1 MTLPLEISADD
12 RVFVLTGAGIS
23 AESGLATFRDSD
35 GLWAGH
41 AIEDVCTPEAWD
53 RNAELVWQFYSA
65 RREAAALAV
74 PNAAHIALA
83 EFEGRL
89 GDRFFLC
96 TQNVDDLHEKAG
108 SGLASGRLV
117 HMHGELFVSRCSEE
131 CGAAPVVDD
140 ALYAS
145 LGDVAKCGCGALL
158 RPHIVWFGET
168 PMEMDRIAEEIRR
181 STVMLVVGT
190 SGSVYPAANFV
201 RLAKGAGARTVYV
214 GVEAPLNASAFSQ
227 VVLGKAGVVLP
238 ELLADCKELQE
249 AYRYRCLRQRAC
261 RYNISHPGDKNRD
274 VGRVGHPEKQI
285 LRFAQDDKSALM
297 TTLLKNGSDS
307 VVRR

>member
-1 MTLPLEISADD
+1 MATLSLTDKD

-41 AIEDVCTPEAWD
+41 AIEDVCTPDAWE

-65 RREAAALAV
+65 RREAAAKAV
-74 PNAAHIALA
+74 PNAAHRALA
-83 EFEGRL
+83 ALEQRF

-108 SGLASGRLV
+108 SLRMV
-117 HMHGELFVSRCSEE
+117 HMHGELFRSRCSEE
-131 CGAAPVVDD
+131 CRTPSGWPR
-140 ALYAS
+140 
-145 LGDVAKCGCGALL
+145 GDVGLYPTLLDVPHCDCGALL

-168 PMEMDRIAEEIRR
+168 PLEMEQIGAEISR

-201 RLAKGAGARTVYV
+201 RLARQAGARTVYV
-214 GVEAPLNASAFSQ
+214 GPEAPLNASAFTQ
-227 VVLGKAGVVLP
+227 VVLGKAGAVLP
-238 ELLADCKELQE
+238 SLLA
-249 AYRYRCLRQRAC
+249 
-261 RYNISHPGDKNRD
+261 
-274 VGRVGHPEKQI
+274 
-285 LRFAQDDKSALM
+285 
-297 TTLLKNGSDS
+297 
-307 VVRR
+307 